1 MSLGINTNIAS
12 LSAQRALGNS
22 QSDAATAMQRLTTGL
37 RINSAKDDAA
47 GLAVANAMTSQIKGL
62 QQASRNSADAI
73 AMLQTA
79 EGGMQSI
86 TDNLQRIRELA
97 VQAASD
103 SITDTERGYLNKEVV
118 QLRAEID
125 RVANS
130 TTFNGATLLNGNGGS
145 NSNGSFAFQI
155 GSNNDVVKDRLS
167 VSIADV
173 NSAQLGASSV
183 VTANASVTATNAVT
197 GAASAGDITVKVG
210 TGTQYSLGAVA
221 ATGSNLAG
229 DYVNAFNSIENVTAS
244 AAVNKQTLDIAAAG
258 GGESG
263 DKVQLIANVN
273 GTDYELFELTL
284 TGGSGAG
291 AAVSDMVAAL
301 NTKFGRTG
309 GATDATEGTYSTANL
324 AIEGVL
330 GSNMKIWS
338 TDGSDV
344 KLKTVA
350 VESTVTTAATVSGA
364 ALDHGS
370 DTGNT
375 LGTFSDVVYG
385 KVKLESSVGDI
396 TIDTA
401 NGGTDYTKA
410 GFAAGQVGNANRAT
424 ITLGSVNINDVAVD
438 TQTAARSAIE
448 AVDGALGTVNSARAD
463 LGAAQSRFE
472 SVISNVDIAAE
483 NTISARSRVLDA
495 DFAKESAELAKT
507 QVLQQAGI
515 SVLAQANAMP
525 QQVLAL
531 LQ

>member
-47 GLAVANAMTSQIKGL
+47 GLAVSNAMTSQIKGL

-97 VQAASD
+97 VQASSD
-103 SITDTERGYLNKEVV
+103 SITDTERGYLNKEVL

-125 RVANS
+125 RVASS
-130 TTFNGATLLNGNGGS
+130 TTFNGATLLDGRGGS
-145 NSNGSFAFQI
+145 SSNGSFTFQI
-155 GSNNDVVKDRLS
+155 GANNDAAKDRLA

-173 NSAQLGASSV
+173 NSAELGATSV

-197 GAASAGDITVKVG
+197 GAAAAGDLTVKIG
-210 TGTQYSLGAVA
+210 TGTTYSLGAVTQ
-221 ATGSNLAG
+221 TGSNLAG
-229 DYVNAFNSIENVTAS
+229 DYVNAFNSVDGLSAS
-244 AAVNKQTLDIAAAG
+244 AEANKQTLDIAAAG
-258 GGESG
+258 GGEAG

-273 GTDYELFELTL
+273 GTDYTIFELTL
-284 TGGSGAG
+284 SGGSGAG
-291 AAVSDMVAAL
+291 AAVSDMTTSI
-301 NTKFGRTG
+301 NTKFSRSG
-309 GATDATEGTYSTANL
+309 GAADDAVGTWGGANL
-324 AIEGVL
+324 AIDGVL
-330 GSNMKIWS
+330 GTDMRIWS

-344 KLKTVA
+344 KLKTAVVETGSVA
-350 VESTVTTAATVSGA
+350 VTGA
-364 ALDHGS
+364 ALDHGA
-370 DTGNT
+370 DTGNA
-375 LGTFSDVVYG
+375 LGTYSTTVYS
-385 KVKLESSVGDI
+385 KIKLESDEGDI
-396 TIDTA
+396 TIGTA

-410 GFAAGQVGNANRAT
+410 GFAAGQIGNANRAQ
-424 ITLGSVNINDVAVD
+424 ITLGNVNINDVSVD
-438 TQTAARSAIE
+438 TQTTARSAIE
-448 AVDGALGTVNSARAD
+448 AVDGALATVNSARAD

-483 NTISARSRVLDA
+483 NTLNARSRVLDA

>member
-47 GLAVANAMTSQIKGL
+47 GLAVSNAMTSQIKGL
-62 QQASRNSADAI
+62 QQASRNSSDAI

-103 SITDTERGYLNKEVV
+103 SITDTERGYLNKEVL

-130 TTFNGATLLNGNGGS
+130 TTFNGATLLNGTGGS
-145 NSNGSFAFQI
+145 NSNGSFTFQI
-155 GSNNDVVKDRLS
+155 GANNDAAKDRLAVAIS
-167 VSIADV
+167 DV
-173 NSAQLGASSV
+173 NSAELGATSV
-183 VTANASVTATNAVT
+183 VTANASVTSTNAVT
-197 GAASAGDITVKVG
+197 GAAAAGDITVKVG
-210 TGTQYSLGAVA
+210 TGTTYSLGAVT
-221 ATGSNLAG
+221 ATGQNLAG
-229 DYVNAFNSIENVTAS
+229 DYVNAFNSIENLSAS

-258 GGESG
+258 GGETG
-263 DKVQLIANVN
+263 DKVQLVANVN
-273 GTDYELFELTL
+273 GVDYELFELTL
-284 TGGSGAG
+284 SGGSGAG
-291 AAVSDMVAAL
+291 AAVLDMVGAL
-301 NTKFGRTG
+301 NTKFSRSG
-309 GATDATEGTYSTANL
+309 GATDASEGTFSSAKL
-324 AIEGVL
+324 AIDGVL
-330 GSNMKIWS
+330 GSNMRIWS

-350 VESTVTTAATVSGA
+350 VEVSAGSVAVTGA
-364 ALDHGS
+364 ALDHGT
-370 DTGNT
+370 DTGNA
-375 LGTFSDVVYG
+375 LGTFSTTVYG
-385 KVKLESSVGDI
+385 KVALESSVGDI

-410 GFAAGQVGNANRAT
+410 GFASGQIGSGNKAA
-424 ITLGSVNINDVAVD
+424 ITLGSVNINAVEVN
-438 TQTAARSAIE
+438 TQVTARSAIE
-448 AVDGALGTVNSARAD
+448 AVDGALATVNSARAD
-463 LGAAQSRFE
+463 LGAAQSRFD

-483 NTISARSRVLDA
+483 NTLNARSRVLDA

>member
-103 SITDTERGYLNKEVV
+103 SITDTERGYLNKEVL

-173 NSAQLGASSV
+173 NSAQLGAPSV

-197 GAASAGDITVKVG
+197 GAAAAGDITVKVG
-210 TGTQYSLGAVA
+210 TGTEYSLGAVA

-244 AAVNKQTLDIAAAG
+244 AAVNKQALDIAAAG
-258 GGESG
+258 GGELG

-273 GTDYELFELTL
+273 GTDYQLFELTL
-284 TGGSGAG
+284 SGGSGAG
-291 AAVSDMVAAL
+291 AAVADMVGAL
-301 NTKFGRTG
+301 NTTFSRSG
-309 GATDATEGTYSTANL
+309 GATDATIGTYSTANL

-330 GSNMKIWS
+330 GSSMKIWS

-350 VESTVTTAATVSGA
+350 VEKSGGSVAVSGA
-364 ALDHGS
+364 ALDHGT
-370 DTGNT
+370 DTGNA
-375 LGTFSDVVYG
+375 LGTFSNEVYG

-410 GFAAGQVGNANRAT
+410 GFASGQIGNANKAT
-424 ITLGSVNINDVAVD
+424 ITLGSVNINAVAVD